1 MCKILIFGG
10 TTEGRILSEY
20 CQEKQIHVWVSVAT
34 GYGKLVLSSSP
45 YLHIRETP
53 MDATQMEQFIQE
65 KRIRLVLDAT
75 HPYATEVSKN
85 IESACEK
92 TGVRSLR
99 IVRESIELDTKD
111 QKSPGKVIWVDSVEE
126 AIGYLNERIGNV
138 LVTTGSKE
146 LIRFTNME
154 DFLDRIYARVLP
166 SVSVFSACEEMG
178 IKGSHL
184 IGMQGPFSTEL
195 NTAMIKQFDIQYL
208 VTKEAG
214 SRGGYSEKLEAAAQ
228 MGVTTVVIG
237 RPLAESG
244 ISLKEAK
251 KELLCFQSPETLS
264 VTKRSVYLIGTGMGG
279 EGAMTGVAMKAMMSC
294 QVLFGAERM
303 LSQPLVQEAVGIKIP
318 FYRSQDIL
326 PWLIKHNEYDTV
338 GVLFSGDTGFYSGAS
353 KMAEELKKDPYQRE
367 FQVNSLPG
375 VSTVSYLCARLN
387 TSWEKVRLVSL
398 HGREWNLIEELRKHP
413 RIFSLLDR
421 TNSVNALCRLL
432 KEKGYQDVRLSVGE
446 RLSYPEERIRIG
458 TPEELETA
466 EFDKLSAV
474 LIER

>member
-34 GYGKLVLSSSP
+34 GYGKMVLSSSP

-53 MDATQMEQFIQE
+53 MDATQMEQFILDNG
-65 KRIRLVLDAT
+65 IRLVFDAT
-75 HPYATEVSKN
+75 HPYAAEVSKN
-85 IESACEK
+85 IKTACEK
-92 TGVRSLR
+92 AGIRTLR
-99 IVRESIELDTKD
+99 IVRESIERATKD
-111 QKSPGKVIWVDSVEE
+111 QIDSGNVIWVDSVDE
-126 AIGYLNERIGNV
+126 AIGYLNKKTGNV
-138 LVTTGSKE
+138 LLTTGSKE
-146 LIRFTNME
+146 LNRYTSME
-154 DFLDRIYARVLP
+154 DFGERIYARVLP
-166 SVSVFSACEEMG
+166 SVSVFSACEELG
-178 IKGSHL
+178 IKGRHL

-195 NTAMIKQFDIQYL
+195 NVAMIKQFHIQYL

-228 MGVTTVVIG
+228 MGITTVVIG
-237 RPLAESG
+237 RPSVELG

-251 KELLCFQSPETLS
+251 KELLSFQSSEPLS
-264 VTKRSVYLIGTGMGG
+264 VTKRRVYLIGTGMGG
-279 EGAMTGVAMKAMMSC
+279 EGQMTGGARKAMMSC

-303 LSQPLVQEAVGIKIP
+303 LSQPLVQEADGIKIP

-326 PWLIKHNEYDTV
+326 PWLKKHNEYETV

-353 KMAEELKKDPYQRE
+353 GMAEELKKESHQRTFE
-367 FQVNSLPG
+367 VISVPG
-375 VSTVSYLCARLN
+375 ISTVSYLCARLN

-398 HGREWNLIEELRKHP
+398 HGREWNLVEELREHP
-413 RIFSLLDR
+413 RIFSLLDGN
-421 TNSVNALCRLL
+421 NSVNALCRLL
-432 KEKGYQDVRLSVGE
+432 KEKGFKEVRLSVGE

-458 TPEELETA
+458 TPDEFETA